1 MGKVM
6 ERVENIT
13 GDVWELEGGV
23 RQEQQDL
30 VQICSSALVS
40 IPEGHSVEE
49 IQEDNTNTYN
59 AYDCHDDHHLAVFP
73 PVLVLEFGGA
83 ALKL

>member
-1 MGKVM
+1 M

-23 RQEQQDL
+23 SEEQQEL

-40 IPEGHSVEE
+40 IREGHSVEE
-49 IQEDNTNTYN
+49 I
-59 AYDCHDDHHLAVFP
+59 H
-73 PVLVLEFGGA
+73 
-83 ALKL
+83 